1 MEIQT
6 TVKADTEEI
15 EELRELVLKHE
26 KNFIKYLNNLLNE
39 AFQLGKTYE
48 RNKWINKLDYKE

>member
-26 KNFIKYLNNLLNE
+26 KNFIKYFNNLLNE
-39 AFQLGKTYE
+39 AFQLGRTYE

>member
-26 KNFIKYLNNLLNE
+26 KNFIKYLNNLLNK
-39 AFQLGKTYE
+39 AFQLGRTYE